1 MTKNIHPLART
12 FLEAFKAMHDNEYG
26 TASTEAYRDARNA
39 WQNAGC
45 PIDETAHEFDETYAS
60 SQPDI
65 PNDIN
70 GSEP

>member
-1 MTKNIHPLART
+1 MTKNIHPLALA
-12 FLEAFKAMHDNEYG
+12 FLEAFKSMHDNEYG
-26 TASTEAYRDARNA
+26 TTATEAYRDVRNA

-45 PIDETAHEFDETYAS
+45 PICETAHELADTYAS
-60 SQPDI
+60 IQSAL